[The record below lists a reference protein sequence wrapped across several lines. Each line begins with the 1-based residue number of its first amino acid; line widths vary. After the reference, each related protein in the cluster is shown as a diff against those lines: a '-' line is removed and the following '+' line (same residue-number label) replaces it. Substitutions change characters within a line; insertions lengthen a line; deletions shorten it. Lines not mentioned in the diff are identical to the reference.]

1 MELTTI
7 RELFKNREEY
17 LDKQVTVGGWIRSI
31 RDSKTFGFIV
41 LNDGSYFETLQVVYH
56 DKMENFAEISKLNVG
71 AAVIVTGTLVATP
84 QAKQPFEIQADTV
97 EVEGASAP
105 DYPLQKKRHSFE
117 YLRTIAHLRPRTNT
131 FQAVFRVRS
140 LTAYAIHKF
149 FQERGFVY
157 VHTPL
162 ITGSDCEG
170 AGEMFQVTTMDLNNV
185 PKNEDGS
192 VDYESLMRLVEYQV
206 QNGTDFL
213 CVLGTTAETPT
224 LTTEEKKKIKE
235 TVVERVNG
243 RIPILLGISS
253 NCTQTVV
260 DTLKNDDFTGVDAV
274 LVAVPYYNKP
284 SQEGIYQ
291 HYKAI
296 AKATDLPVVLYNVPG
311 RTGVNMTAETTLRLA
326 RDFDNIVAIKE
337 ASGNITQMDD
347 IIKNKPENFDV
358 ISGDDGITFPLITLG
373 AVGVISVIGNAF
385 PREFSR
391 MTRLALAG
399 DYASALTIHHK
410 FTELFKL
417 LFVDG
422 NPAGVK
428 AMLNMMGMIKN
439 RLRLPLVPTRITT
452 YEEMRK
458 ILDEL
463 KIKY

>member
-1 MELTTI
+1 MI
-7 RELFKNREEY
+7 RRKLKGMGVA
-17 LDKQVTVGGWIRSI
+17 LVT
-31 RDSKTFGFIV
+31 
-41 LNDGSYFETLQVVYH
+41 
-56 DKMENFAEISKLNVG
+56 
-71 AAVIVTGTLVATP
+71 
-84 QAKQPFEIQADTV
+84 PF
-97 EVEGASAP
+97 
-105 DYPLQKKRHSFE
+105 
-117 YLRTIAHLRPRTNT
+117 
-131 FQAVFRVRS
+131 
-140 LTAYAIHKF
+140 
-149 FQERGFVY
+149 
-157 VHTPL
+157 
-162 ITGSDCEG
+162 
-170 AGEMFQVTTMDLNNV
+170 
-185 PKNEDGS
+185 NEDGS
-192 VDYESLMRLVEYQV
+192 VDYQALTRLVEYQI
-206 QNGTDFL
+206 QNGVDFL

-224 LTTEEKKKIKE
+224 LTAEEKSKIKKL
-235 TVVERVNG
+235 VIERVNG
-243 RIPILLGISS
+243 RVPILLGVGTNS
-253 NCTQTVV
+253 TQAVI
-260 DTLKNDDFTGVDAV
+260 DTLQNDDMTGVDAV
-274 LVAVPYYNKP
+274 LVVVPYYNKP

-296 AKATDLPVVLYNVPG
+296 ANSTRLPIVLYNVPG

-347 IIKNKPENFDV
+347 IIKNKPEDFDV

-399 DYASALTIHHK
+399 DYQNALTIHHK

-428 AMLNMMGMIKN
+428 AMLSMMGMIKN

-452 YEEMRK
+452 YEQMRH

-463 KIKY
+463 KIKC